1 MGTLLSPAVPPPVS
15 TTPGARRGFS
25 ILDLVLGIAFAAL
38 LLLYLSRRVADG
50 GLIEIQDDEVAVVV
64 DYWNGTERVVETPGY
79 LSTLPYFQQVF
90 RLRRQPETYEM
101 KGQEPTSTQSVE
113 RLLVRAKDGSSFW
126 FGSFTLQY
134 ALIPG
139 SAATALQD
147 SEVLARQLEEARLAA
162 EAPEPEEG
170 ETAEGE
176 PTPTTVDLARPMGA
190 GASAVHALARSIL
203 RDEFGRFSAEEVVL
217 PQNLTA
223 ATQESKRRLNEL
235 LEPQGI
241 RIVQIATPKPQFDRK
256 YEEMIERRK
265 VANQDME
272 RLREE
277 LSRIGDERDYRL
289 SKVEKEMQIER
300 EKLKGTLARKIKQ
313 AQQLDVR
320 TRKEADVFYSEKT
333 AEAEGLRSKKL
344 QHAEALTTRFDEEAL
359 TLVAHAEALAENG
372 EASVRAALIKRLGT
386 IHFRLVPYSR
396 DPAPG
401 RLEVEET
408 KTASAWRKP

>member
-1 MGTLLSPAVPPPVS
+1 METLHPPAAPSPAPS
-15 TTPGARRGFS
+15 ARRRGFS
-25 ILDLVLGIAFAAL
+25 ILELVLAVAFAAL
-38 LLLYLSRRVADG
+38 LLLVVSRRVADG
-50 GLIEIQDDEVAVVV
+50 GLLEIQDDEVAVVV

-79 LSTLPYFQQVF
+79 LSTLPWFQQVF

-101 KGQEPTSTQSVE
+101 KGQEPTDTQTVE

-134 ALIPG
+134 ALIPE
-139 SAATALQD
+139 SAATALRD
-147 SEVLARQLEEARLAA
+147 SEVLAGQLEAARLAA
-162 EAPEPEEG
+162 DAPESQEEGAEAP
-170 ETAEGE
+170 AEI
-176 PTPTTVDLARPMGA
+176 DLSRPMGA
-190 GASAVHALARSIL
+190 GATAVHALARSVL

-223 ATQESKRRLNEL
+223 ATQESKRRLNQM
-235 LEPQGI
+235 LEPRGI

-289 SKVEKEMQIER
+289 SKVQKEMQIER
-300 EKLKGTLARKIKQ
+300 EKLKGKLARQIKQ

-333 AEAEGLRSKKL
+333 AEAEALRSKKL
-344 QHAEALTTRFDEEAL
+344 QHAEALTARFDEEAL
-359 TLVAHAEALAENG
+359 TLVAHAEALSENG

-401 RLEVEET
+401 RLEVEES